1 LAGPALYAR
10 LNPNYA
16 GLLLGLLEVAIIPIP
31 FVFYRYGHK
40 IRMKSALI
48 RNMRE
53 DEERAERK
61 RKRVLE
67 KRANKKDVER
77 VAEAELAD
85 LEGIKKEFD
94 VQV

>member
-1 LAGPALYAR
+1 MAGPTLYTH

-16 GLLLGLLEVAIIPIP
+16 GLLGLLEVAIIPIP

-48 RNMRE
+48 RSMHE

-67 KRANKKDVER
+67 RPNKDVER
-77 VAEAELAD
+77 AGEAELTD
-85 LEGIKKEFD
+85 LEGIKEFD
-94 VQV
+94 MQV

>member
-1 LAGPALYAR
+1 MAGPALYAR

-48 RNMRE
+48 RSMRE
-53 DEERAERK
+53 DEEQAERK

-67 KRANKKDVER
+67 GRPNKKDVER
-77 VAEAELAD
+77 VAEAELTD
-85 LEGIKKEFD
+85 LAGIKKVFD
-94 VQV
+94 MQV

>member
-48 RNMRE
+48 RSMRE

-67 KRANKKDVER
+67 RRPNKKDVER
-77 VAEAELAD
+77 VAEAELTD
-85 LEGIKKEFD
+85 LAGIKKEFD
-94 VQV
+94 MQV